1 MAMAMAIAGT
11 DDGGNAD
18 DSGVALQ
25 FPDEDEDDEMDEEL
39 EERLEQD
46 IDQGMTLKVGML
58 YVRVRCIVSLV

>member
-1 MAMAMAIAGT
+1 MAIPDDDDRDGTGADGGGST
-11 DDGGNAD
+11 DDTGDG
-18 DSGVALQ
+18 LQ

-58 YVRVRCIVSLV
+58 CMCVLR